1 MQIAQFDQN
10 HTIKF
15 KIMIFFCN
23 FFLHNL
29 HLLHKEKL
37 KSLN

>member
-23 FFLHNL
+23 FLHNL

-37 KSLN
+37 KSFN